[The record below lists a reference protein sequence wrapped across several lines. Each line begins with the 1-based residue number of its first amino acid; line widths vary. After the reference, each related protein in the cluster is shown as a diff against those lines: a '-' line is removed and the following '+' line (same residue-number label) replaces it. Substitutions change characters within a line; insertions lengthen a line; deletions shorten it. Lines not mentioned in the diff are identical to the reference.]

1 MQPAQSKEEEELRK
15 LSVEMRY
22 LEQTA
27 ETLQQRVSMVNAA
40 LTDLTYANMTM
51 EGIEKEK
58 ENTELLVPTGG
69 GSYVKARL
77 VNPDKVIVSVGA
89 GVSMERTLP
98 EAKAILKERMEEL
111 EKTRNSVQQQFTQIA
126 ERVAM
131 GRTRMDSL
139 VTTLRQ
145 GKAQ

>member
-1 MQPAQSKEEEELRK
+1 LQRAQNKDEDELRK
-15 LSVEMRY
+15 LSMEMRY

-27 ETLQQRVSMVNAA
+27 ETLQQRIGMVNAA

-69 GSYVKARL
+69 GSYVKAKL
-77 VNPDKVIVSVGA
+77 VNPDKVIISVGA
-89 GVSMERTLP
+89 AVSMEKPLS
-98 EAKAILKERMEEL
+98 EAKVILKERMAEL

-126 ERVAM
+126 ERIAM

-139 VTTLRQ
+139 VATLRQ
-145 GKAQ
+145 GNAP

>member
-1 MQPAQSKEEEELRK
+1 MQPAQNKEEEELRK
-15 LSVEMRY
+15 LSMEMRY

-27 ETLQQRVSMVNAA
+27 DTLQQRVGMVNAA

-69 GSYVKARL
+69 GSYVKAKL
-77 VNPDKVIVSVGA
+77 VNPEKVIISIGA
-89 GVSMERTLP
+89 GVSMEKPLS
-98 EAKAILKERMEEL
+98 EAKAVLKQRMDEL

-126 ERVAM
+126 ERIAM

-139 VTTLRQ
+139 VATLRQ
-145 GKAQ
+145 GNAP

>member
-1 MQPAQSKEEEELRK
+1 LQPSQSKEEEELRR

-51 EGIEKEK
+51 EGIEKE
-58 ENTELLVPTGG
+58 
-69 GSYVKARL
+69 
-77 VNPDKVIVSVGA
+77 
-89 GVSMERTLP
+89 
-98 EAKAILKERMEEL
+98 ILKERMQEL

-126 ERVAM
+126 ERIAL

-139 VTTLRQ
+139 VATLRQ
-145 GKAQ
+145 GNAPGNV